1 VIFAFGAA
9 LAWGVGDLGAA
20 LVSRRVGSLAT
31 VLLVQ
36 LAGLIAILAVAA
48 AVRPSWSGRWTDVA
62 LLVANG
68 VIVAI
73 AYILHYRA
81 LELGPVALVSPL
93 TSAYAVIPIALAW
106 LVLGERIGVGFGL
119 GAALA
124 TAGVVLVTADPRQFG
139 EAAAMRRDGL
149 PYALGAMALFGVATF
164 VLGMVSRHAGW
175 LPTVAFGRV
184 FTVVALVP
192 LFLVRRPAVGSA
204 GGGIVAAGLLVG
216 VADILGIM
224 SFARGA
230 QVAALSVVSAVS
242 ATFPLIPFVG
252 GLVLLRERPAFSQAL
267 GVLAVVGGLVLLGL
281 AA

>member
-9 LAWGVGDLGAA
+9 LAWGIGDLGAA
-20 LVSRRVGSLAT
+20 LVSRRVGALAT

-48 AVRPSWSGRWTDVA
+48 VIRPGWSGRWTDVL
-62 LLVANG
+62 LLVGNG

-73 AYILHYRA
+73 AYVLHYRA

-106 LVLGERIGVGFGL
+106 LVLGEGIDVGFGL

-124 TAGVVLVTADPRQFG
+124 TTGVVLVTADPRQFG
-139 EAAAMRRDGL
+139 EEGAMRRDGL
-149 PYALGAMALFGVATF
+149 PFALGAMVLFGVATF
-164 VLGMVSRHAGW
+164 VLGVVSRHAGW
-175 LPTVAFGRV
+175 LPTVALGRV
-184 FTVVALVP
+184 FTVVALAPV
-192 LFLVRRPAVGSA
+192 FLVRRPAVRPA
-204 GGGIVAAGLLVG
+204 GGGVIAAGLLVG

-230 QVAALSVVSAVS
+230 QVAALSVVAAVS

-252 GLVLLRERPAFSQAL
+252 GLVLLRERPAFSQAI
-267 GVLAVVGGLVLLGL
+267 GVFAVVGGLVLLGL
-281 AA
+281 TG

>member
-73 AYILHYRA
+73 AYVLHYRA

-164 VLGMVSRHAGW
+164 VLGVVSRHAGW
-175 LPTVAFGRV
+175 LPTVALGRV